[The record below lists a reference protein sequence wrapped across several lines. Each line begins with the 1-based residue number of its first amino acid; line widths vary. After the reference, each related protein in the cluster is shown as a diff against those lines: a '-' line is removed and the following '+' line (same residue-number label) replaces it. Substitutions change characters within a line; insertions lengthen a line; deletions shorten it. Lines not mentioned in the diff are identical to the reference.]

1 MAQKKTNTRFRIGN
15 ALLKEGLINEKQLE
29 LALSYQEMERK
40 RMKGREIAP
49 LGEVIVHLFNISLD
63 KIEEVFFREYLIH
76 VIRDALLDLI
86 LRDRLCTKDGMDF
99 EAILD
104 DIHIRLISYQR
115 LKAESVFLK
124 EEEGRIIFDYSECWD
139 YKIQGSTEAIIQ
151 AKDGQTIKSPVNFI
165 YIINKKIMALAG
177 DLGTMRLRGKLKKM
191 YLKFQENASG

>member
-1 MAQKKTNTRFRIGN
+1 
-15 ALLKEGLINEKQLE
+15 
-29 LALSYQEMERK
+29 MERK

-139 YKIQGSTEAIIQ
+139 YKIQGSTEATIQ

-191 YLKFQENASG
+191 YLKFQEDTSG

>member
-139 YKIQGSTEAIIQ
+139 YKIQGSTEATIQ

-191 YLKFQENASG
+191 YLKFQEDTSG

>member
-49 LGEVIVHLFNISLD
+49 LGEVIVHLFNISMD

-139 YKIQGSTEAIIQ
+139 YKIQGSTEATIQ

-191 YLKFQENASG
+191 YLKFQEDTSG